1 MLLVVSLLPS
11 AWKKHLLC
19 YCVKLAQS
27 CLTLCSPGDY
37 TDHGVLQARILE
49 WVAFSLLQWIFPT
62 QELNRVL
69 LHCRQILYQLRYQ
82 GSPDREK
89 DLTWM
94 CGGFI
99 TGCRFFDTSPEKQG
113 LYLLPLNRGDFERW
127 GLAEAMPWDSPSW
140 S

>member
-1 MLLVVSLLPS
+1 MLLVVLLLPS

-27 CLTLCSPGDY
+27 CLTLCSPVDY

-49 WVAFSLLQWIFPT
+49 WVAFSLLQGIFPT

-94 CGGFI
+94 CGLI

-113 LYLLPLNRGDFERW
+113 LYLLPLNRGESL
-127 GLAEAMPWDSPSW
+127 LAEAMLCDSPSW